1 MSNSY
6 KFVWLSFENTQNDEE
21 EEEEEDDSRV
31 AFGPLWYESGHDNA
45 QEHIGIGESHFRWL
59 QARFST
65 DCNPANLSAFAK
77 SLFLEL
83 LGFWSLHQRQ
93 SWSHQNDFGYDDNG
107 LGKDWDSEDNLD
119 EGENP
124 PDFYFNYVV
133 ILINVI
139 CVVILVRNKFILTMV
154 VLKGRRMNIKRQN
167 PKFVF
172 CPSRWWWQPDWLS
185 HDHTYQQLAQ
195 LFIRVQYISAAL

>member
-6 KFVWLSFENTQNDEE
+6 KFVWLSFENTQNN
-21 EEEEEDDSRV
+21 EEEEDDSRV

-45 QEHIGIGESHFRWL
+45 QEHIGIGESHFRRL

-93 SWSHQNDFGYDDNG
+93 SWSHQNDFGHDDNAPPGQYENG
-107 LGKDWDSEDNLD
+107 LGKDWDDEDNLD

-124 PDFYFNYVV
+124 PDFDFDYVV
-133 ILINVI
+133 ILMNVM
-139 CVVILVRNKFILTMV
+139 CVVILVTMV
-154 VLKGRRMNIKRQN
+154 VGARNEYQKTKSQICILSISMMMTARLT
-167 PKFVF
+167 
-172 CPSRWWWQPDWLS
+172 QPWSYLS
-185 HDHTYQQLAQ
+185 ATSSTIY
-195 LFIRVQYISAAL
+195 